1 MNKKFSTLVASL
13 LLVAGSGA
21 YTPVYAAAAV
31 IDVTTDVQ
39 ETVTLDAVGAYNET
53 SKTGGYQVGKSY
65 FLSGDGSNVLYIAL
79 DNKTLGYSDKIKVGN
94 SDKEILKSRLYTDR
108 ALWTL
113 TSINAPEGAVAP
125 QYTFVNKATGV
136 VLAMD
141 PSKAVAL
148 ADKEKGISTLGGSQT
163 EWLQAPSYRDPA
175 AATNA
180 IYAAVKDDE
189 VVAFVEKTD
198 GSVTLVKMAKGDLSN
213 ALQVKPYVVKSTANV
228 FTLSP
233 NELNTM
239 LGKAGIT
246 ATKDNFFSLGFAP
259 VATVNGER
267 NIWADDLQAVAVE
280 QFELNYGQDAETANW
295 MVTGDGDLNGA
306 DPGIVKDEFAS
317 LYPSTN
323 VKAAVKGEGAY
334 NARTKKDANDPRF
347 LANEDSYSETTSQW
361 VALRNREG
369 KFLVVD
375 TAYVKGT
382 SQASSPRITFT
393 YDDLYNARTETRFRN
408 PKSYLFRF
416 DYNPVT
422 GMVEIQSM
430 AYVEKPENTGTD
442 KTAAFGEGVTEQ
454 AYYGAYDAQAKKL
467 GSKWTGVNNI
477 VTTSKNNI
485 VKAVLGSV
493 TEVTLGAKAADNQ
506 FAITLGNAAAYV
518 PTIKANTAY
527 LLKIAGST
535 TKSNIGKYIVDNLV
549 GNKETIAQA
558 KRQNFQ
564 DMPAAQ
570 WILTSPTLTAGA
582 PVTLTNREF
591 TNTHVTNATMFAVE
605 GQPNQ
610 AFFMGGDTLEFIPV
624 TSLKDPYLGYKYVA
638 DDTIKER
645 TFTFNYLHELK
656 MNCPI
661 NTKDSKDSVVWV
673 DVDGNAINFV
683 LEKIWDVDD
692 SYGTNCGLSS
702 ISPLTRRIYAIKV
715 NDATKLQNDGR
726 YLAYDSNQKKYILS
740 TEAKAHFF
748 LKENNEVEGGECYYT
763 LVEPRYMRDL
773 KHWGTAGE
781 PVIIGKFLQV
791 KGDGSANNKFEES
804 GTSIDNY
811 VFDNNALGAFVAY
824 VNKAYPNPETGI
836 NGERE
841 EVRTRTFDSEEAY
854 TEFKKNLPWYC
865 ELVSFPEI
873 GKEWTAADDKFA
885 IRVKT
890 AQNVA
895 GNYAL
900 SKLSVDNNTLDLVNG
915 VLSDGSGSEVANSAF
930 AVVVNN
936 DPLYRRFNTELE
948 GLATDAPDTVKFY
961 RVNATD
967 KEFLYEDATSKY
979 SKDKEFNFLGVED
992 KGVIGKNA
1000 SIFVDTAYVRGN
1012 TSMPQYLL
1020 AVRPNI
1026 VPAEIKL
1033 CDATTH
1039 AHATKEE
1046 QLACPHTS
1054 IKKGYIDAWYLVNL
1068 QDSVDVNEGLD
1079 AAKYQWNNAY
1089 TRLGFVEARHIDD
1102 TLVIKNSIYTG
1113 NNNPIEIGKA
1123 ATWAGKDSI
1132 FLGDNTHKNVV
1143 FSFRLVKS
1151 GSNDFLIESEGN
1163 KIAPEQGG
1171 WIKIQN
1177 GVPVIAKYETYNEAG
1192 RDAEIFNVEKTSE
1205 TPTAN
1210 ESIAASE
1217 VNVTAAIGAVIVKNA
1232 AGKKVAIS
1240 NILGKTLAT
1249 VTLTSDNE
1257 TIAVPAGIVVVAVE
1271 GEDAVKTVVK

>member
-21 YTPVYAAAAV
+21 YTPNAAAAV
-31 IDVTTDVQ
+31 IDVNITQGTF
-39 ETVTLDAVGAYNET
+39 TPTLVTAYDEA
-53 SKTGGYQVGKSY
+53 SKTGGYQVGQSY
-65 FLSGDGSNVLYIAL
+65 FLGNGTNFLYVEQTSKVLKYGSHISAL
-79 DNKTLGYSDKIKVGN
+79 TQSEE
-94 SDKEILKSRLYTDR
+94 S
-108 ALWTL
+108 LWTL
-113 TSINAPEGAVAP
+113 TAINAPEGAIAP

-141 PSKAVAL
+141 PSKAVAVD
-148 ADKEKGISTLGGSQT
+148 DKENGVSTLGGSQT

-175 AATNA
+175 DQENA
-180 IYAAVKDDE
+180 IYAAVKNDD
-189 VVAFVEKTD
+189 VVAFALKAD
-198 GSVTLVKMAKGDLSN
+198 GETVVLVKMTKGELATE
-213 ALQVKPYVVKSTANV
+213 ALLVKPYVVGTSDNV
-228 FTLSP
+228 FALSP

-239 LGKAGIT
+239 LGKAGVT

-295 MVTGDGDLNGA
+295 MVTGDGDLDGA

-323 VKAAVKGEGAY
+323 VKSKGEGAY
-334 NARTKKDANDPRF
+334 NARTKKDSNDPRF
-347 LANEDSYSETTSQW
+347 LANEDSYSETASQW

-382 SQASSPRITFT
+382 SQANSPRITFT

-422 GMVEIQSM
+422 GTVEIQSM
-430 AYVEKPENTGTD
+430 AYINTPEATATD
-442 KTAAFGEGVTEQ
+442 KTAAFGEDVTEQ
-454 AYYGAYDAQAKKL
+454 TYYGAYAAQAKKL
-467 GSKWTGVNNI
+467 GSKWTGATASNI
-477 VTTSKNNI
+477 ITTGQNYI
-485 VKAVLGSV
+485 VKAALGSV
-493 TEVTLGAKAADNQ
+493 TEVTLGEKATTAPYNT

-549 GNKETIAQA
+549 GSKEVIAQA

-605 GQPNQ
+605 GQPDQ

-661 NTKDSKDSVVWV
+661 NTKDNKDSVVWV

-683 LEKIWDVDD
+683 LEKVWDDDD

-748 LKENNEVEGGECYYT
+748 LKENNEVEGSECYYT

-773 KHWGTAGE
+773 NLKVDDE
-781 PVIIGKFLQV
+781 SVIAGKFLQV

-804 GTSIDNY
+804 GTSIDDY
-811 VFDNNALGAFVAY
+811 VFDNDALGAFVAY
-824 VNKAYPNPETGI
+824 VNEAYPNPETGI
-836 NGERE
+836 NGKRE
-841 EVRTRTFDSEEAY
+841 EVKIFTFTSTEECAG
-854 TEFKKNLPWYC
+854 FKENLPWYC

-873 GKEWTAADDKFA
+873 GQDWSDATDEFA
-885 IRVKT
+885 IRVKPT
-890 AQNVA
+890 QYVA

-915 VLSDGSGSEVANSAF
+915 VLSDGSWNEVANSAF

-948 GLATDAPDTVKFY
+948 GEATDAPDTVKFY

-979 SKDKEFNFLGVED
+979 SKDQQFNFLGVED

-1026 VPAEIKL
+1026 VPADTVW
-1033 CDATTH
+1033 CDATAH
-1039 AHATKEE
+1039 AHATEADR
-1046 QLACPHTS
+1046 LACPHTS
-1054 IKKGYIDAWYLVNL
+1054 ITKGYVDAWYLVNL
-1068 QDSVDVNEGLD
+1068 QDSVDVHEGLD

-1113 NNNPIEIGKA
+1113 NNKPIEIGKA

-1132 FLGDNTHKNVV
+1132 FLGDNKHKNVA

-1151 GSNDFLIESEGN
+1151 GSNDFLIESEGD
-1163 KIAPEQGG
+1163 KIAPEKGG

-1192 RDAEIFNVEKTSE
+1192 RDAEIFNVEKTAE
-1205 TPTAN
+1205 QPTAN

-1217 VNVTAAIGAVIVKNA
+1217 VNVTAAAGAVIVKNA

-1240 NILGKTLAT
+1240 NILGQTIAT
-1249 VTLTSDNE
+1249 VVLTSDNE